1 MCIACW
7 GQHPSLRVRELSA
20 HPQRKGGTTAQL
32 TRPSPCR
39 RRRRHRPPR
48 RLPFWL
54 QAGSVAG
61 IAGLSFASFVGISYL
76 EVRRKIEE
84 QLQAGED
91 PYELKVD
98 KKPQQQQRAQPPQK
112 KASGGGKKKAGGG
125 GGKRK

>member
-1 MCIACW
+1 V
-7 GQHPSLRVRELSA
+7 H
-20 HPQRKGGTTAQL
+20 
-32 TRPSPCR
+32 
-39 RRRRHRPPR
+39 
-48 RLPFWL
+48 L

-98 KKPQQQQRAQPPQK
+98 KKPQQRAQPPQK
-112 KASGGGKKKAGGG
+112 KANSGGGKKKAGGG
-125 GGKRK
+125 GKRK

>member
-1 MCIACW
+1 
-7 GQHPSLRVRELSA
+7 L
-20 HPQRKGGTTAQL
+20 
-32 TRPSPCR
+32 
-39 RRRRHRPPR
+39 
-48 RLPFWL
+48 WL

-98 KKPQQQQRAQPPQK
+98 KKPPQQQRAQPPQK

-125 GGKRK
+125 GKRK

>member
-7 GQHPSLRVRELSA
+7 SQHPSLRVRELLA
-20 HPQRKGGTTAQL
+20 HPQRKGATTAQL
-32 TRPSPCR
+32 TRPSSCRRCR
-39 RRRRHRPPR
+39 RRRPSG
-48 RLPFWL
+48 RLPLWL

-98 KKPQQQQRAQPPQK
+98 KKPQQQRQRAQPPQK

-125 GGKRK
+125 GKRK